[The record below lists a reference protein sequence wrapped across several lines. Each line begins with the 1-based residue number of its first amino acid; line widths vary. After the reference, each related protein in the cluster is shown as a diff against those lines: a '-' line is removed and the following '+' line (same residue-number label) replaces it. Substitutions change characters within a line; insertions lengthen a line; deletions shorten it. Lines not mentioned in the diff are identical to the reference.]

1 MPSRKKLSPLALV
14 ALLFFACTIVYGLL
28 SSYPRQLAVYSDE
41 LRYLDV
47 ARSLLAG
54 RGLRVRNMPSD
65 YQKILYPLCILPA
78 LLLKS
83 TAAQITAIGWL
94 NAAYMASAVFPAY
107 ALARAMGMNRRRTAF
122 LVGVT
127 AVLPTMSAA
136 STFMSETVFLPLSL
150 WQVYFFLRAMLAEP
164 KARVG
169 WCAAAGAFCYLLYL
183 NKEVALYYL
192 IAWVLVRA
200 WVWWHDK
207 ASWRAELACNA
218 ALLGSFLVCFL
229 LATALLALAGAL
241 IIQLRERLQQTR
253 RRLEEETDRLRRMEE
268 KLDQLL
274 ERGTDHKAESAHTA
288 GKES

>member
-107 ALARAMGMNRRRTAF
+107 ALAKTMRMNPHRTVF

-127 AVLPTMSAA
+127 AVLHDVRGLHLHERDGLSAA
-136 STFMSETVFLPLSL
+136 CCGRCISSCGPCL
-150 WQVYFFLRAMLAEP
+150 LRP
-164 KARVG
+164 GR
-169 WCAAAGAFCYLLYL
+169 
-183 NKEVALYYL
+183 
-192 IAWVLVRA
+192 
-200 WVWWHDK
+200 
-207 ASWRAELACNA
+207 
-218 ALLGSFLVCFL
+218 
-229 LATALLALAGAL
+229 ALAGAR
-241 IIQLRERLQQTR
+241 QRA
-253 RRLEEETDRLRRMEE
+253 
-268 KLDQLL
+268 
-274 ERGTDHKAESAHTA
+274 HSATC
-288 GKES
+288 ST